1 MSAIRLTN
9 VVPTLLCGGTETQF
23 MTLARALDPDR
34 FDLRFGCLRQW
45 GPFVDELS
53 QRNIPLQEYRV
64 TTFRSINAVRQQA
77 RFARDVRRHGTDIVH
92 TYSFYGN
99 VFAIPPARL
108 AAAVVVASVRDR
120 GLYLTPM
127 QKRVQRYVCRFAD
140 RVLVNAEAVK
150 TWLVNDGFSPSR
162 ITVIPNGIDLS
173 RFETRANPAAV
184 RRSLGVPEH
193 APLVAVVSRLHRL
206 KGIEDFLD
214 AAALVAAGHPDARF
228 LVVGEPSPVDN
239 VAYLEELSQ
248 RAERLGIGDR
258 VIFTGLRDDVPALLS
273 AVDVSVMPSLNEALS
288 NVLLESMAAGAPV
301 VATDVGGTTEAL
313 EANRNGLL
321 IPPSN
326 VAAMT
331 AAINR
336 LLADPQWAR
345 ELGTRARQ
353 AIVEK
358 FSLDRMVAATAA
370 IYEELLARKQR
381 RPETPG
387 EVRAVNRQQG
397 TA

>member
-1 MSAIRLTN
+1 MSRIQVIK

-77 RFARDVRRHGTDIVH
+77 RFARDVRRHGTDVVH

-108 AAAVVVASVRDR
+108 AAPVVVASVRDC

-162 ITVIPNGIDLS
+162 ITVIPNGVDLS

-353 AIVEK
+353 AIVDK

>member
-34 FDLRFGCLRQW
+34 FDLRFACLRQW

-53 QRNIPLQEYRV
+53 QRGIPLQEYRV
-64 TTFRSINAVRQQA
+64 TTFRSVNAIRQQA
-77 RFARDVRRHGTDIVH
+77 RFARDLRRHGTDIVH

-108 AAAVVVASVRDR
+108 AAPVVVASVRDR

-127 QKRVQRYVCRFAD
+127 QKRVQRYVCRLAD

-162 ITVIPNGIDLS
+162 ITVIPNGVDLS

-214 AAALVAAGHPDARF
+214 AASLVAASHPDARF

-239 VAYLEELSQ
+239 LAYLEELSQ
-248 RAERLGIGDR
+248 RAQRLGIGDR

-345 ELGTRARQ
+345 DLGTRARQ
-353 AIVEK
+353 AIVDK

-381 RPETPG
+381 RPEVPG

>member
-1 MSAIRLTN
+1 LIN

-23 MTLARALDPDR
+23 MTLARALEPDR
-34 FDLRFGCLRQW
+34 FDLRFACLRRW
-45 GPFVDELS
+45 GPFVDELAE
-53 QRNIPLQEYRV
+53 RRIPLQEYRV
-64 TTFRSINAVRQQA
+64 TTFRGVNAIRQQA
-77 RFARDVRRHGTDIVH
+77 RFARDVRRHGIDIVH

-99 VFAIPPARL
+99 VFAIPPARFS
-108 AAAVVVASVRDR
+108 APVVVASVRDR

-127 QKRVQRYVCRFAD
+127 QKRVQRHVCRLAD

-150 TWLVNDGFSPSR
+150 TWLVNDGFSPAR
-162 ITVIPNGIDLS
+162 ITVIPNGVDLS
-173 RFETRANPAAV
+173 RFSTRANPGAV
-184 RRSLGVPEH
+184 RRSLGLPED
-193 APLVAVVSRLHRL
+193 ARLVAVVSRLHRL

-214 AAALVAAGHPDARF
+214 AAALIAATHPDARF

-239 VAYLEELSQ
+239 VAYLDELSE
-248 RAERLGIGDR
+248 RAQRLGIGDR
-258 VIFTGLRDDVPALLS
+258 VLFTGLRDDVPALLS

-313 EANRNGLL
+313 QPERNGIL

-326 VAAMT
+326 PAAMA
-331 AAINR
+331 AAIDR
-336 LLADPQWAR
+336 LLSDPQLAR
-345 ELGTRARQ
+345 GLGARARQ
-353 AIVEK
+353 AIADK

-381 RPETPG
+381 RPLVPG
-387 EVRAVNRQQG
+387 EVRAINRQQG

>member
-34 FDLRFGCLRQW
+34 FDLRFACLRQW

-53 QRNIPLQEYRV
+53 QRGIPLQEYRV
-64 TTFRSINAVRQQA
+64 TTFRSLNAVRQQA
-77 RFARDVRRHGTDIVH
+77 RFARDLRRHGTDIVH

-108 AAAVVVASVRDR
+108 VAPVVVASVRDR

-127 QKRVQRYVCRFAD
+127 QKRVQRHVCRLAD

-150 TWLVNDGFSPSR
+150 TWLVNDGFAPSR
-162 ITVIPNGIDLS
+162 ITVIPNGVDLS

-193 APLVAVVSRLHRL
+193 ARLVAVVSRLHRL

-214 AAALVAAGHPDARF
+214 AAALVAATHPDARF

-248 RAERLGIGDR
+248 RAQRLGIGDR

-345 ELGTRARQ
+345 DLGARARQ
-353 AIVEK
+353 AIVDK

-370 IYEELLARKQR
+370 VYEELLARKQR
-381 RPETPG
+381 RPEVPG
-387 EVRAVNRQQG
+387 EVRAINRQQG

>member
-34 FDLRFGCLRQW
+34 FDLRFACLRQW

-53 QRNIPLQEYRV
+53 QRGIPLQEYRV
-64 TTFRSINAVRQQA
+64 TTFRSLNAVRQQA
-77 RFARDVRRHGTDIVH
+77 RFARDLRRHGTDIVH

-108 AAAVVVASVRDR
+108 VAPVVVASVRDR

-127 QKRVQRYVCRFAD
+127 QQRVQRHVCRLAD

-150 TWLVNDGFSPSR
+150 TWLVNDGFAPSR
-162 ITVIPNGIDLS
+162 ITVIPNGVDLS

-193 APLVAVVSRLHRL
+193 ARLVAVVSRLHRL

-214 AAALVAAGHPDARF
+214 AAALVAATHPDARF

-248 RAERLGIGDR
+248 RAQRLGIGDR

-345 ELGTRARQ
+345 DLGARARQ
-353 AIVEK
+353 AIVDK

-370 IYEELLARKQR
+370 VYEELLARKQR
-381 RPETPG
+381 RPEVPG
-387 EVRAVNRQQG
+387 EVRAINRQQG

>member
-1 MSAIRLTN
+1 MSGIRLLN

-23 MTLARALDPDR
+23 MTLARALAPDR
-34 FDLRFGCLRQW
+34 FDVRFACLRQL

-53 QRNIPLQEYRV
+53 QRVIPLQEYSV
-64 TTFRSINAVRQQA
+64 STFRSVNALRQQA
-77 RFARDVRRHGTDIVH
+77 KFARDVRRNATDIVH

-108 AAAVVVASVRDR
+108 AAPVVVASVRDR

-127 QKRVQRYVCRFAD
+127 QQRVQRYVCRLAD

-150 TWLVNDGFSPSR
+150 SWLVGDGFSASR
-162 ITVIPNGIDLS
+162 ITVIPNGIDMS
-173 RFETRANPAAV
+173 RFNGPADPITV
-184 RRSLGVPEH
+184 RRSLGVPDN

-214 AAALVAAGHPDARF
+214 AAAMIAAMRPGVRF

-239 VAYLEELSQ
+239 IAYLDELSA

-313 EANRNGLL
+313 QHDRNGLL
-321 IPPSN
+321 IPPGN
-326 VAAMT
+326 P
-331 AAINR
+331 AAIAKAVER
-336 LLADPQWAR
+336 LLSDRPLAR
-345 ELGTRARQ
+345 ALGARARQ
-353 AIVEK
+353 AIVDK
-358 FSLDRMVAATAA
+358 FSLERMVAATAA
-370 IYEELLARKQR
+370 VYEDLLARKQR
-381 RPETPG
+381 RPVVPG
-387 EVRAVNRQQG
+387 EVRAINRQQG